1 MTEEANKIVKK
12 QGIISGV
19 LLGLAITVL
28 NVFAFYYIT
37 QMVTSPV
44 LIVIGYIVMFPIV
57 LPIGFT
63 IYFILSLRSK
73 IGGYWSFKE
82 AVRAIFIIFITA
94 YVTQFAL
101 NNILFA
107 RIIEPNVAAKTEA
120 AFIRS
125 AKMDFESKH
134 ESQKNIDA
142 KIKDIHQNLD
152 PQKQA
157 TVGQQVMGLGFNII
171 FMFVLSLIFA
181 GFFKREL
188 QYYNPNTSNGI

>member
-12 QGIISGV
+12 QGVMSGV

-28 NVFAFYYIT
+28 NIIAFYYIT
-37 QMVTSPV
+37 QIVTSPV

-57 LPIGFT
+57 LPIGFAV
-63 IYFILSLRSK
+63 YFILNLRTK

-107 RIIEPNVAAKTEA
+107 KIIEPNVAAKTEA

-125 AKMDFESKH
+125 AKIDFASKH

-188 QYYNPNTSNGI
+188 QYYNPNASPGV

>member
-19 LLGLAITVL
+19 LLGLARTVL

-57 LPIGFT
+57 LPIGFA
-63 IYFILSLRSK
+63 IYFILSLRAK

-82 AVRAIFIIFITA
+82 AVRAIFIIFLTA
-94 YVTQFAL
+94 YLTQFAL
-101 NNILFA
+101 NDVLFA
-107 RIIEPNVAAKTEA
+107 KIIEPNVAAKTEA

-125 AKMDFESKH
+125 AKMDFERKH

-142 KIKDIHQNLD
+142 KIQDIHKNLD

-157 TVGQQVMGLGFNII
+157 TVGQQVINLGFNII

-188 QYYNPNTSNGI
+188 QYYNPNASSGV